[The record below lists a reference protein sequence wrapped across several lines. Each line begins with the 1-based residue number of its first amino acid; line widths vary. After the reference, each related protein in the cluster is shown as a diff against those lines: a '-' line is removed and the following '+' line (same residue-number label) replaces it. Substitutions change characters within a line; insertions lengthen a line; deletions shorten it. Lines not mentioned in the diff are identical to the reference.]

1 MNILNQSLKELAGHI
16 ILWAPKFTIGVFV
29 LLGFWWGSLLA
40 WNFFAGLGRRADFN
54 TGYVLKVIGRT
65 LSFGMVLLGGFV
77 NALSG
82 VDGHA

>member
-1 MNILNQSLKELAGHI
+1 MNILNQSLQELAGHI
-16 ILWAPKFTIGVFV
+16 ILWAPKFTIGVCV
-29 LLGFWWGSLLA
+29 LLGFWWGSLLT
-40 WNFFAGLGRRADFN
+40 WNFFAGLGRRGDFN